1 MVFLFE
7 HPGDTLTTMKIESV
21 VEALTIG
28 IYTQGNDVQVMA
40 VDVLVFEYHVRL
52 TAITHF
58 FHILTGDVFHLG
70 VRESVVG
77 MRIERNV

>member
-1 MVFLFE
+1 
-7 HPGDTLTTMKIESV
+7 MKVESV
-21 VEALTIG
+21 IETLAVG

-52 TAITHF
+52 TAVTHLL
-58 FHILTGDVFHLG
+58 HIFTGDIFHLG

-77 MRIERNV
+77 MRVERDMQYRLFCPNSFG